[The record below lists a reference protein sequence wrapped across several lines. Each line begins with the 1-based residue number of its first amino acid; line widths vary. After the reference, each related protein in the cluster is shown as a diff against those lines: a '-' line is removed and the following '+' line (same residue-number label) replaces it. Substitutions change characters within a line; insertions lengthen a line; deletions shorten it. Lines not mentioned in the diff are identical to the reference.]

1 VNTSSYDAKVSR
13 TQHQSMKPALQLR
26 LSQQLTLTPQLQQAI
41 RLLQL
46 STQDIHQEVAQM
58 LDENPML
65 ELAEESAPGAFSA
78 EFTPSA
84 SHSDTAADEQTRTD
98 DRGADDFGNEQTDWN
113 ASGGTAHGTDD
124 EDEAYPE
131 QAAEQASLREYLHGQ
146 LTTSSLDDR
155 DRKVVGLLIDALDEN
170 GYLTQDLPE
179 LAGLLPA
186 ELGIT
191 LDDLETALVQL
202 QHLDQPGLGARNLS
216 ECLTL
221 QLKALPEDTPQRD
234 LAIRLA
240 SDHLD
245 LLAAHDFARIKKLL
259 RCSDDELRTAQH
271 LIVGLNPKPGD
282 TFDRNVADYVV
293 PDVIVEKHGNKWR
306 ARLNTEAM
314 PRLRINQIYASILQQ
329 RNDKNSSQ
337 LATQLQEAKWL
348 IKNLQQRFETI
359 LRVAQAIVER
369 QGNFFEH
376 GEIGMRP
383 LVLREIAEALDLH
396 ESTVSRSTTQK
407 FMLTPRGIYEFKH
420 FFGSGLTTESGGTCS
435 STAIRELIK
444 QLVSAEDR
452 RKPLTD
458 SRMSEILAQ
467 QGIVIA
473 RRTIAKYRETLHILP
488 VNLRKSL

>member
-1 VNTSSYDAKVSR
+1 MR
-13 TQHQSMKPALQLR
+13 PALQLR
-26 LSQQLTLTPQLQQAI
+26 TSQQLTLTPQLQQAI

-65 ELAEESAPGAFSA
+65 ELADESAPGVFPHDSPHPATQS
-78 EFTPSA
+78 E
-84 SHSDTAADEQTRTD
+84 E
-98 DRGADDFGNEQTDWN
+98 RGAPEASRADD
-113 ASGGTAHGTDD
+113 SGTDD
-124 EDEAYPE
+124 FSNEQPDWNLGGGAVHGSDDEEGNYPE
-131 QAAEQASLREYLHGQ
+131 QAAEQASLREYLHDQ
-146 LTTSSLDDR
+146 LSTSPLEGK

-170 GYLTQDLPE
+170 GYLAQDLGE
-179 LAGLLPA
+179 LAELLPA
-186 ELGIT
+186 ELDIT

-202 QHLDQPGLGARNLS
+202 QHLDQPGLGARDLG
-216 ECLTL
+216 ECLAL

-234 LAIRLA
+234 LAIRLV
-240 SDHLD
+240 SNHLN

-259 RCSDDELRTAQH
+259 HCGDDELRSAQH
-271 LIVGLNPKPGD
+271 LITGLNPKPGAE
-282 TFDRNVADYVV
+282 FDRSVADYVV
-293 PDVIVEKHGNKWR
+293 PDVIVEKHRGKWQV
-306 ARLNTEAM
+306 RLNADAM
-314 PRLRINQIYASILQQ
+314 PKLRVNRVYANILQQ
-329 RNDKNSSQ
+329 RSDKNLSQ

-348 IKNLQQRFETI
+348 IKNLQQRFDTI
-359 LRVAQAIVER
+359 LRVAQAIVDR

-383 LVLREIAEALDLH
+383 LVLREISEALDLH

-407 FMLTPRGIYEFKH
+407 FMLTPRGIYEFKY
-420 FFGSGLTTESGGTCS
+420 FFGSGLSTESGGTCS

-444 QLVSAEDR
+444 QLVSTEDA

-467 QGIVIA
+467 QGIVVA
-473 RRTIAKYRETLHILP
+473 RRTIAKYREALHIPP

>member
-1 VNTSSYDAKVSR
+1 
-13 TQHQSMKPALQLR
+13 MKPALQLK

-65 ELAEESAPGAFSA
+65 ELAEESAPGAFSP
-78 EFTPSA
+78 ELPSPA
-84 SHSDTAADEQTRTD
+84 SRNNDTAEPDHANDRGTD
-98 DRGADDFGNEQTDWN
+98 DRGADDFGNEQADWN
-113 ASGGTAHGTDD
+113 TGGGTAYSTDD
-124 EDEAYPE
+124 EDETYPE
-131 QAAEQASLREYLHGQ
+131 QAAEQASLREYLHNQ
-146 LTTSSLDDR
+146 LAISSLDGKDR
-155 DRKVVGLLIDALDEN
+155 RVVGLLIDALDEN
-170 GYLTQDLPE
+170 GYLAQDLSE
-179 LAGLLPA
+179 LAELLPA
-186 ELGIT
+186 ELDIT

-202 QHLDQPGLGARNLS
+202 QHLDQPGLGARTLG
-216 ECLTL
+216 ECLAL

-234 LAIRLA
+234 LAI
-240 SDHLD
+240 HLVSNH
-245 LLAAHDFARIKKLL
+245 LEALAAHDYARIKKLL
-259 RCSDDELRTAQH
+259 RCTDDELRAAQH
-271 LIVGLNPKPGD
+271 LIVDTNPKPGAE
-282 TFDRNVADYVV
+282 FDRSVADYVV
-293 PDVIVEKHGNKWR
+293 PDVIVEKHRDKWLV
-306 ARLNTEAM
+306 RLNAEAM
-314 PRLRINQIYASILQQ
+314 PKLRVNQIYANILQQ
-329 RNDKNSSQ
+329 RDGKSSSQ

-383 LVLREIAEALDLH
+383 LVLREIADALELH

-407 FMLTPRGIYEFKH
+407 FMLTPRGIYEFKY
-420 FFGSGLTTESGGTCS
+420 FFGSGLSTESGGTCS

-444 QLVSAEDR
+444 QLVSAEDT

-467 QGIVIA
+467 QGIVVA
-473 RRTIAKYRETLHILP
+473 RRTIAKYREALRILP

>member
-1 VNTSSYDAKVSR
+1 
-13 TQHQSMKPALQLR
+13 MKPALQLR
-26 LSQQLTLTPQLQQAI
+26 ISQQLTLTPQLQQAI

-46 STQDIHQEVAQM
+46 STQDIHQEVARM

-65 ELAEESAPGAFSA
+65 ELAEESVPVAFPQDDSSLA
-78 EFTPSA
+78 AHGSA
-84 SHSDTAADEQTRTD
+84 SAANDGAEQAHAD
-98 DRGADDFGNEQTDWN
+98 DRGTDDFGNEQADWN
-113 ASGGTAHGTDD
+113 TSGGAVHSTDD
-124 EDEAYPE
+124 EDETYPE
-131 QAAEQASLREYLHGQ
+131 QAAGQASLREYLHSQ
-146 LTTSSLDDR
+146 LTIGSLDGK

-170 GYLTQDLPE
+170 GYLAQDLGE
-179 LAGLLPA
+179 LAELLPV
-186 ELGIT
+186 ELDIT

-202 QHLDQPGLGARNLS
+202 QHLDQPGLGARTLG
-216 ECLTL
+216 ECLAL

-234 LAIRLA
+234 LAIRLV
-240 SDHLD
+240 SNHLD
-245 LLAAHDFARIKKLL
+245 VLAAHDFAGIKKLL
-259 RCSDDELRTAQH
+259 RCSEDELRTAQH
-271 LIVGLNPKPGD
+271 LIVGLNPRPGAE
-282 TFDRNVADYVV
+282 FDQSVADYVV
-293 PDVIVEKHGNKWR
+293 PDVIVEKYRNKWR
-306 ARLNTEAM
+306 VRLNAEAM
-314 PRLRINQIYASILQQ
+314 PKLRVNQIYANILQQ
-329 RNDKNSSQ
+329 RDDKSPSQ

-369 QGNFFEH
+369 QGNFLEH

-383 LVLREIAEALDLH
+383 LVLREIADALELH

-420 FFGSGLTTESGGTCS
+420 FFGSGLSTENGGTCS
-435 STAIRELIK
+435 SAAIRELIK

-467 QGIVIA
+467 QGIVVA
-473 RRTIAKYRETLHILP
+473 RRTIAKYREALRIPP

>member
-1 VNTSSYDAKVSR
+1 
-13 TQHQSMKPALQLR
+13 MKPALQLR
-26 LSQQLTLTPQLQQAI
+26 ISQQLTLTPQLQQAI

-46 STQDIHQEVAQM
+46 STQDMHQEVARM

-65 ELAEESAPGAFSA
+65 ELAEESMPAAFPQDDLSPAAQGSA
-78 EFTPSA
+78 N
-84 SHSDTAADEQTRTD
+84 AANDEAEQTPAD
-98 DRGADDFGNEQTDWN
+98 DSGADDFGNEQTDWN
-113 ASGGTAHGTDD
+113 TSGGAAHNTDD
-124 EDEAYPE
+124 EDETYPE
-131 QAAEQASLREYLHGQ
+131 QAAGQASLREYLHNQ
-146 LTTSSLDDR
+146 LTTSSLDDK

-170 GYLTQDLPE
+170 GYLAQDLGE
-179 LAGLLPA
+179 LAELLPA
-186 ELGIT
+186 ELDIT

-202 QHLDQPGLGARNLS
+202 QHLDQPGLGARNLG
-216 ECLTL
+216 ECLAL

-234 LAIRLA
+234 LAIRLV
-240 SDHLD
+240 SNHLD
-245 LLAAHDFARIKKLL
+245 ALAAHDFARIKKLL

-271 LIVGLNPKPGD
+271 LIVGLNPKPGAE
-282 TFDRNVADYVV
+282 FDRSIADYVV
-293 PDVIVEKHGNKWR
+293 PDVIVEKHKDKWR
-306 ARLNTEAM
+306 VRLNAEAM
-314 PRLRINQIYASILQQ
+314 PKLCVNRIYANILQQ
-329 RNDKNSSQ
+329 RDDKSSSQ

-369 QGNFFEH
+369 QGRFFEH

-383 LVLREIAEALDLH
+383 LVLREIAEALELH

-420 FFGSGLTTESGGTCS
+420 FFGSGLSTESGGTCS

-444 QLVSAEDR
+444 QLVSAEDT

-467 QGIVIA
+467 QGIVVA
-473 RRTIAKYRETLHILP
+473 RRTIAKYREALHIPP